1 MSDLQPAGPV
11 VAAALEAG
19 LIVIT
24 AGKGDVVR
32 MVPPLIIT
40 PQDVQRCVDILAE
53 AIPKAL
59 AAAMPPVS

>member
-1 MSDLQPAGPV
+1 MTVQG
-11 VAAALEAG
+11 AAPIIEAARNEG

-40 PQDVQRCVDILAE
+40 EEDVDLCVSILSRVINE
-53 AIPKAL
+53 NLP
-59 AAAMPPVS
+59 

>member
-1 MSDLQPAGPV
+1 MQPAGPV

-32 MVPPLIIT
+32 MVPPLIIE
-40 PQDVQRCVDILAE
+40 PEHVQQCIDILAKV
-53 AIPKAL
+53 IPEAL
-59 AAAMPPVS
+59 AAEMPPVS

>member
-1 MSDLQPAGPV
+1 MQPAGPI

-32 MVPPLIIT
+32 MVPPLIVT
-40 PQDVQRCVDILAE
+40 KEDVQKCVDILAE
-53 AIPKAL
+53 VIPQAL
-59 AAAMPPVS
+59 AAEMPPVS

>member
-1 MSDLQPAGPV
+1 MQG
-11 VAAALEAG
+11 AAPIIEAARNEG

-40 PQDVQRCVDILAE
+40 EEDVDLCVSILSRVINE
-53 AIPKAL
+53 NLP
-59 AAAMPPVS
+59 